1 DTFDCV
7 APTRLARRGGVYTLD
22 GRLNLMAGRHRRD
35 FIPIDTET
43 GGYVNE
49 SYSRA
54 YIHHLLRA
62 KEFLA
67 GTLCTLHNIH
77 FMVTLTN
84 NIRTSIEEG
93 RFEDYRDEF
102 LGRYYANK
110 APELRGR

>member
-1 DTFDCV
+1 M

-35 FIPIDTET
+35 FIPIDASL
-43 GGYVNE
+43 GGYVCDH
-49 SYSRA
+49 YSRA

-77 FMVTLTN
+77 FMATLTR
-84 NIRTSIEEG
+84 NIRTSIDEG
-93 RFEDYRDEF
+93 RFEEYRDEF
-102 LGRYYANK
+102 LGRYYADTP
-110 APELRGR
+110 PELRGRQP